1 MTDASTLRPLAVVT
15 GGSGGI
21 GFELAR
27 QFAQNGYDL
36 VICGDGAPK
45 LNEAAQALSGLG
57 EGGASAVQP
66 VTADLATRE
75 GVEMLYGEVRALGR
89 PVDVLCANA
98 GVGVQGEFAT
108 ETRLEDELRMIQL
121 NCTSVVHLTKLVA
134 RDMVERGQG
143 KILITSSVAG
153 IMPAPYMAVYAAT
166 KAFDRFFA
174 EGLRG
179 ELKEH
184 GITVTALE
192 PGPVE
197 TAFFDRAGM
206 EDTKAGQGKKADPA
220 DVAKAAYEALMA
232 GKDHVLPGG
241 MAKMM
246 GMTEH
251 LPDTAKA
258 AIHGSMT
265 KSQDGQDPRA

>member
-1 MTDASTLRPLAVVT
+1 MNLGLDGAGVLVT

-36 VICGDGAPK
+36 VICADHAPK

-57 EGGASAVQP
+57 EGGSGQVHP
-66 VTADLATRE
+66 VAADLADRQ
-75 GVEMLYGEVRALGR
+75 GVEILLGEIEALGR

-108 ETRLEDELRMIQL
+108 ETSLEDELRMIQL
-121 NCTSVVHLTKLVA
+121 NCASVVHLTKQIS
-134 RDMVERGQG
+134 RSMVERGQG
-143 KILITSSVAG
+143 RILITSSVAG
-153 IMPAPYMAVYAAT
+153 VMPAPYMAVYAAT

-184 GITVTALE
+184 GVTVTALE

-197 TAFFDRAGM
+197 TNFFDRAGM
-206 EDTKAGQGKKADPA
+206 QDTKAGQGKKSDPA
-220 DVAKAAYEALMA
+220 DVAKTAYEALMA

-241 MAKMM
+241 MAKVM

-265 KSQDGQDPRA
+265 KSQDDQGRRS